1 MHVSY
6 KTSSEILNAKFI
18 SKGQEIWEINWKLE
32 SEHVQEEFGY
42 EIQEI
47 KKELFRLAKLI
58 EPRTEAKVVHPQE
71 FLPSLTQSFRRFG
84 QHPNARPSIP
94 IASNEDC
101 RPNLRH
107 LLDTPKIASVH
118 MKASLYSNQSSSSE
132 NNQKD
137 QKLVQIE
144 SDRT

>member
-1 MHVSY
+1 MSSMHTSY

-71 FLPSLTQSFRRFG
+71 FPPSLTQPFPRFG
-84 QHPNARPSIP
+84 
-94 IASNEDC
+94 
-101 RPNLRH
+101 
-107 LLDTPKIASVH
+107 
-118 MKASLYSNQSSSSE
+118 
-132 NNQKD
+132 
-137 QKLVQIE
+137 
-144 SDRT
+144 